1 MFAKLTKLQA
11 STKIMLVLYF
21 VSVAL
26 VYAEIGG
33 MVVMLFAGFTTMFL
47 CIRALLALVYGDDE
61 PLPSQIHGSLDEL
74 RIGAAKG
81 VSEFTDKHRS

>member
-1 MFAKLTKLQA
+1 MLAKLAKLQA
-11 STKIMLVLYF
+11 STKIVLVLHF

-33 MVVMLFAGFTTMFL
+33 MVAMLLAGFTVMLL
-47 CIRALLALVYGDDE
+47 CIRALLALVYDDDE
-61 PLPSQIHGSLDEL
+61 PIASQIHGSLDEL

-81 VSEFTDKHRS
+81 VSEFPDKHR